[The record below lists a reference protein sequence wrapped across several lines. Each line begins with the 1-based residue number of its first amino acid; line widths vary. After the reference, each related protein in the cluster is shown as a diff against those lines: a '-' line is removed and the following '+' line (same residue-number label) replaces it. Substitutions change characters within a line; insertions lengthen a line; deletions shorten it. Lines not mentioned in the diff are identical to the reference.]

1 MCYAFSITEK
11 RGPVMKKIF
20 SSCVIAFSTYSRIP
34 MPQVEWSEENMRHT
48 LAFFPLV
55 GAAVGAVFW
64 GADAL
69 CRLLE
74 TGPVLRAALLTAVP
88 AAVTGGIHLDG
99 YCDTIDALSSHAPRE
114 KKLAILKDSNAGAFA
129 VIWCG
134 IWFLMYFGLLTELR
148 SAATVAAG
156 FMLSRTFSALAVER
170 LPSAREGMGA
180 SLKKG
185 SKFPWWVLAAYLI
198 LFGLA
203 VYLWGDPAAGLTAA
217 VAAVCFYFF
226 YKRMALRLFGG
237 FTGDLAGWFL
247 QVCELLLLAAVVV
260 IERVAAVWF

>member
-1 MCYAFSITEK
+1 
-11 RGPVMKKIF
+11 MKKVL
-20 SSCVIAFSTYSRIP
+20 SSCAIAFSTYSRIP

-55 GAAVGAVFW
+55 GAAVGVVFW
-64 GADAL
+64 AVNGL
-69 CRLLE
+69 CGLLE
-74 TGPVLRAALLTAVP
+74 TGPILRAALLTAVP

-99 YCDTIDALSSHAPRE
+99 YCDTIDALSSHASRE

-134 IWFLMYFGLLTELR
+134 IWYLLYFGLLTELK
-148 SAATVAAG
+148 SVPTVAAG
-156 FMLSRTFSALAVER
+156 FVLSRTLSALAVER

-185 SKFPWWVLAAYLI
+185 SKFPWWTLTAYLI
-198 LFGLA
+198 LYGLA
-203 VYLWGDPAAGLTAA
+203 VYLWGDPAAGAASLIAA
-217 VAAVCFYFF
+217 VVFYFI
-226 YKRMALRLFGG
+226 YKRMALRQFGG

-247 QVCELLLLAAVVV
+247 QVCELLLLAAAVAA
-260 IERVAAVWF
+260 ERVIAVWF

>member
-1 MCYAFSITEK
+1 MK
-11 RGPVMKKIF
+11 RMI

-34 MPQVEWSEENMRHT
+34 MPQVDWNEENMRHT

-74 TGPVLRAALLTAVP
+74 VGAVLRAALLAAVP

-99 YCDTIDALSSHAPRE
+99 FCDTVDALSSHAPRE

-134 IWFLMYFGLLTELR
+134 IWLLLYFALLTELH
-148 SAATVAAG
+148 SAATAAAG
-156 FMLSRTFSALAVER
+156 FVLSRSLSALAVER
-170 LPSAREGMGA
+170 LPSVRPASGPQAGMGA
-180 SLKKG
+180 ALKKA
-185 SKFPWWVLAAYLI
+185 SRFPRWA
-198 LFGLA
+198 LA
-203 VYLWGDPAAGLTAA
+203 VYLVLYGGIVWLWGTPAAGLAA
-217 VAAVCFYFF
+217 AAAAVCFYFF
-226 YKRMALRLFGG
+226 YRRMALRLFGG

-247 QVCELLLLAAVVV
+247 QVCELLLLAAVVAA
-260 IERVAAVWF
+260 ERVAAVWF

>member
-1 MCYAFSITEK
+1 MN
-11 RGPVMKKIF
+11 KIV
-20 SSCVIAFSTYSRIP
+20 SSCVTAFSTYSRIP
-34 MPQVEWSEENMRHT
+34 MPQVDWSEDNMRHT

-64 GADAL
+64 GVDAL

-74 TGPVLRAALLTAVP
+74 TGAVLRAALLTAAP

-134 IWFLMYFGLLTELR
+134 VWFLLYFALLTELR
-148 SAATVAAG
+148 SAATAAAG
-156 FMLSRTFSALAVER
+156 FVLSRSFSALAVER
-170 LPSAREGMGA
+170 LPSARDGMGA
-180 SLKKG
+180 ALKKG
-185 SKFPWWVLAAYLI
+185 SRFPWWA
-198 LFGLA
+198 LA
-203 VYLWGDPAAGLTAA
+203 VYLAAFGGAVWLWGTPAAGLAA
-217 VAAVCFYFF
+217 LAAAACFYFF
-226 YKRMALRLFGG
+226 YKHMALRLFGG

-247 QVCELLLLAAVVV
+247 QVCELLILAAVVV
-260 IERVAAVWF
+260 TERVIAIWF

>member
-1 MCYAFSITEK
+1 
-11 RGPVMKKIF
+11 MKQLL

-34 MPQVEWSEENMRHT
+34 MPQVDWNEKNMRYT

-55 GAAVGAVFW
+55 GAAVGALFW

-74 TGPVLRAALLTAVP
+74 VGTVLRAALLAVLP

-129 VIWCG
+129 VIWCCV
-134 IWFLMYFGLLTELR
+134 WFMTYFGLLTELH
-148 SAATVAAG
+148 SAATAAAG
-156 FMLSRTFSALAVER
+156 FILSRTLSGLAVER
-170 LPSAREGMGA
+170 LPSARAGMGA
-180 SLKKG
+180 DLKRG
-185 SKFPWWVLAAYLI
+185 GKFPRWALGAYL
-198 LFGLA
+198 LA
-203 VYLWGDPAAGLTAA
+203 FAGAVWLWGDPAAGIAA
-217 VAAVCFYFF
+217 LAVSAGFYFF

-260 IERVAAVWF
+260 TERVEALWF

>member
-1 MCYAFSITEK
+1 MK
-11 RGPVMKKIF
+11 RLL

-55 GAAVGAVFW
+55 GAAVGAAFW
-64 GADAL
+64 GVDAL

-74 TGPVLRAALLTAVP
+74 TGPVLRAALLAAAP
-88 AAVTGGIHLDG
+88 AAVTGSIHLDG
-99 YCDTIDALSSHAPRE
+99 YCDTVDALSSHAPKE

-134 IWFLMYFGLLTELR
+134 IWFLTYFGLLTELD
-148 SAATVAAG
+148 SAATAAAG
-156 FMLSRTFSALAVER
+156 FVLSRSLSALAVER

-180 SLKKG
+180 SLKRG
-185 SKFPWWVLAAYLI
+185 SKFPWWVLAAYLAA
-198 LFGLA
+198 FGCA
-203 VYLWGDPAAGLTAA
+203 VWLWGEPAAGAA
-217 VAAVCFYFF
+217 ALAASVCFYFF

-247 QVCELLLLAAVVV
+247 QVCELLLLAAIVVT
-260 IERVAAVWF
+260 ERVMAVWF